1 MVSNCQSMHR
11 KHRMNEELIIKITKA
26 KYDEDFSHWEVD
38 VTSNKADV
46 FLSGTAPTI
55 WGVLDMASEYIWDQ
69 GQEEE
74 WFKDYANSRSH
85 LR

>member
-1 MVSNCQSMHR
+1 MDR
-11 KHRMNEELIIKITKA
+11 GKEELIIKITKA
-26 KYDEDFSHWEVD
+26 KYEGEFSHWEVD

-46 FLSGTAPTI
+46 FLAGTAPTI

-69 GQEEE
+69 GQAEE
-74 WFKDYANSRSH
+74 WFKDDANSRSY